1 MKKKQAMPPISP
13 QGIENSILLIRGHKV
28 MLSSHLAEIYG
39 VEVRILLQAVRR
51 NIERFPDDF
60 MFQLTGE
67 ETDALRSQNVIL
79 EKKGKGQG
87 RGQYSKYRLHAFTQ
101 EGVAML
107 SSVLRSKRAIQT
119 NIAIMRTFVR
129 LRELMAS
136 HRDLA
141 EKINALER
149 RYDAQFKVVFQSI
162 RELIAAKP
170 KELPALPSK
179 KKPLGFRR
187 EG

>member
-1 MKKKQAMPPISP
+1 MKKKQAPPPISLEK
-13 QGIENSILLIRGHKV
+13 IEGSIFLVRGAKV
-28 MLSSHLAEIYG
+28 MLDEHLASLYG
-39 VEVRILLQAVRR
+39 VTTSALIQGVKR
-51 NIERFPDDF
+51 NHERFPSDF
-60 MFQLTGE
+60 CFQLTAE
-67 ETDALRSQNVIL
+67 EYTALRSQIVISA
-79 EKKGKGQG
+79 GKTG
-87 RGQYSKYRLHAFTQ
+87 RRYAPFVFTQ

-107 SSVLRSKRAIQT
+107 SSVLRSKRAVQA

-162 RELIAAKP
+162 RELINAKP

-179 KKPLGFRR
+179 KRPIGFRKG
-187 EG
+187 E

>member
-1 MKKKQAMPPISP
+1 
-13 QGIENSILLIRGHKV
+13 
-28 MLSSHLAEIYG
+28 
-39 VEVRILLQAVRR
+39 
-51 NIERFPDDF
+51 
-60 MFQLTGE
+60 
-67 ETDALRSQNVIL
+67 
-79 EKKGKGQG
+79 
-87 RGQYSKYRLHAFTQ
+87 
-101 EGVAML
+101 
-107 SSVLRSKRAIQT
+107 
-119 NIAIMRTFVR
+119 
-129 LRELMAS
+129 MAS

-187 EG
+187 EE

>member
-1 MKKKQAMPPISP
+1 
-13 QGIENSILLIRGHKV
+13 
-28 MLSSHLAEIYG
+28 
-39 VEVRILLQAVRR
+39 
-51 NIERFPDDF
+51 
-60 MFQLTGE
+60 
-67 ETDALRSQNVIL
+67 
-79 EKKGKGQG
+79 
-87 RGQYSKYRLHAFTQ
+87 
-101 EGVAML
+101 ML

-141 EKINALER
+141 EKLNAIER

-162 RELIAAKP
+162 RELIAAKS
-170 KELPALPSK
+170 KELRALPSK

-187 EG
+187 EE

>member
-1 MKKKQAMPPISP
+1 
-13 QGIENSILLIRGHKV
+13 
-28 MLSSHLAEIYG
+28 
-39 VEVRILLQAVRR
+39 
-51 NIERFPDDF
+51 
-60 MFQLTGE
+60 
-67 ETDALRSQNVIL
+67 
-79 EKKGKGQG
+79 
-87 RGQYSKYRLHAFTQ
+87 
-101 EGVAML
+101 ML

-170 KELPALPSK
+170 NPA
-179 KKPLGFRR
+179 
-187 EG
+187 